1 MSLSSIQTCFELW
14 QSRNLSSDELK
25 RHQARKLRAMVR
37 QAYDHVPFYRKIFD
51 KKGITPDDIL
61 SAKDLYRLPI
71 IRREDIQASPVEEF
85 RAAGIDLQTCVVR
98 RTGGST
104 GKPLNILTHRQ
115 DLEFE
120 ALAWIR
126 TWLRLGLK
134 ITDRQVV
141 IKDLNDHNFSDKT
154 RWFQHLG
161 FLQVRYVDLYK
172 QVPLLLEELANCQ
185 LEVIRGSPTILG
197 ALAKEISKTPKYKEI
212 RPRLIFTRGDILSAQ
227 VKSLLEENFG
237 SRVVDCYGATEG
249 GCIAWQ
255 CPNCGSYHVNEDL
268 LVVEVIKNGQLVTPG
283 EVGEVVIT
291 NLFSR
296 AMPFIRYSLGD
307 LCRIE
312 DKTCGEHSGTLCLQP
327 ILGRTAD
334 QIVLRDGRV
343 IQPDF
348 FRPDEFEGVLEYQV
362 IHERIHDGRI
372 DQLTVRIVKDHDLHQ
387 EMLEAVR
394 QKDQEFLGRE
404 CNLSIEFVD
413 SIQVEG
419 QAKFKRVISKVL
431 TQAES

>member
-1 MSLSSIQTCFELW
+1 
-14 QSRNLSSDELK
+14 
-25 RHQARKLRAMVR
+25 MVR

-51 KKGITPDDIL
+51 QRGITPDDIL
-61 SAKDLYRLPI
+61 CAEDLCRLPI
-71 IRREDIQASPVEEF
+71 IRREDIQASPAGEF
-85 RAAGIDLQTCVVR
+85 RAAEIEPEACVVR

-134 ITDRQVV
+134 VTDRQVV

-161 FLQVRYVDLYK
+161 FLQVRYVDLYT
-172 QVPLLLEELANCQ
+172 QIPLLIEELEAYQ
-185 LEVIRGSPTILG
+185 PEVIRGSPTILG
-197 ALAKEISKTPKYKEI
+197 ALGREMSKTPQYQKI
-212 RPRLIFTRGDILSAQ
+212 RPRLVFTRGDILSLQ
-227 VKSLLEENFG
+227 VKSLLEANFG

-255 CPNCGSYHVNEDL
+255 CPDCGFYHVNEDL
-268 LVVEVIKNGQLVTPG
+268 IIVEVIKDGQPAQPG
-283 EVGEVVIT
+283 DVGEVVIT

-307 LCRIE
+307 LCCIE
-312 DKTCGEHSGTLCLQP
+312 DKTCGEHSGTLSLQP

-334 QIVLRDGRV
+334 QVVLRDGRV

-362 IHERIHDGRI
+362 VHERIHDGRI
-372 DQLTVRIVKDHDLHQ
+372 DQLTVRIVKGHDLRQ
-387 EMLEAVR
+387 EALEAVR
-394 QKDQEFLGRE
+394 RKDQELLGRE
-404 CNLSIEFVD
+404 CRLLIEFVD
-413 SIQVEG
+413 SIQVDGLE
-419 QAKFKRVISKVL
+419 KFKRVVSKVPA
-431 TQAES
+431 QVGS